1 MTHRA
6 FDAAAREATGEP
18 ITFTV
23 GQYPHTFTV
32 QTPLPM
38 GQLII
43 FSRCM
48 DGSPD
53 EQTRALDRLM
63 RGWLI
68 EADREHWDQ
77 CLMTLTSLDV
87 LGQIV
92 NYIVEEATGRPT
104 QASST

>member
-1 MTHRA
+1 MTHRS
-6 FDAAAREATGEP
+6 FDAAAREAAGEP

-23 GQYPHTFTV
+23 GKCPHTFTV

-43 FSRCM
+43 FSR
-48 DGSPD
+48 SVEEAPD
-53 EQTRALDRLM
+53 AQTRALDKLM

-68 EADREHWDQ
+68 ETDRELWDQ
-77 CLMTLTSLDV
+77 CLAELTSLDV
-87 LGQIV
+87 LGEII

-104 QASST
+104 QASFI

>member
-1 MTHRA
+1 MSHRA

-23 GQYPHTFTV
+23 GQDPYTFTV

-43 FSRCM
+43 FARSVE
-48 DGSPD
+48 DSAD
-53 EQTRALDRLM
+53 AQTRALDKLM

-68 EADREHWDQ
+68 ESDREHWDK
-77 CLMTLTSLDV
+77 CLAQLTSLDV
-87 LGQIV
+87 LGQII